1 MIYYVFQR
9 FSQNKHK
16 RKPHE
21 KTVRNA
27 MFSVLENEEKNC
39 THLSEKMLTFVIV
52 DRDKANLFLLIWALT
67 WAQ

>member
-1 MIYYVFQR
+1 
-9 FSQNKHK
+9 
-16 RKPHE
+16 
-21 KTVRNA
+21 